1 MNLLLRPLE
10 DPNDPVWSVII
21 SIIILFL
28 IGVAWVIYYI
38 LGIDER
44 ESLGSDDTPESEEL
58 LQLPSDD
65 IDKVLDG
72 DTIDVTIDLG
82 FDFIKKREL
91 ELLVWTRQRNAPEIS
106 KKKH

>member
-21 SIIILFL
+21 SIIILL

-44 ESLGSDDTPESEEL
+44 ESHGSDDTPESEEL
-58 LQLPSDD
+58 LQFPSNEH
-65 IDKVLDG
+65 
-72 DTIDVTIDLG
+72 
-82 FDFIKKREL
+82 R
-91 ELLVWTRQRNAPEIS
+91 
-106 KKKH
+106 